1 MLKNYKSKHCFN
13 DNFWVI
19 LIVSWLLIC
28 KLWLA
33 DCWFSELI
41 ASWLLAGHTWFVKVS
56 RPSPRPQVPRPQ
68 HSLKVY
74 SWQRQEAISWL
85 LVANYNALDTYVNV
99 FTIFPTLF
107 SNRSSHSQ
115 FASCYT
121 RPLGLLVYRLC
132 LLPDTIN
139 HIDAIPYKKPYN
151 IVLHIYLLPNL
162 Y

>member
-85 LVANYNALDTYVNV
+85 LVANYNAFDTYARASRISNKGWAVNKYEA
-99 FTIFPTLF
+99 
-107 SNRSSHSQ
+107 Q
-115 FASCYT
+115 CCMASCMEWHLYDWLYLEEG
-121 RPLGLLVYRLC
+121 RACIPVGLE
-132 LLPDTIN
+132 
-139 HIDAIPYKKPYN
+139 A
-151 IVLHIYLLPNL
+151 
-162 Y
+162 